1 MFKRKKHEIEN
12 LNAKIENRDKMID
25 SLIYERN
32 KYKEENK
39 SLRFELIEYKE
50 TLEEIKKILTSNMYN
65 NEKIILRKIKE
76 LVTITTKY

>member
-12 LNAKIENRDKMID
+12 LNAKID

>member
-12 LNAKIENRDKMID
+12 LNAKVDNRDKMID

-39 SLRFELIEYKE
+39 SLKFEVSEYKE
-50 TLEEIKKILTSNMYN
+50 TLKEIEKILTSNMYN
-65 NEKIILRKIKE
+65 NEKLALRKIKE
-76 LVTITTKY
+76 LATITQMH